1 MIHTINTRNDDKTFE
16 IEMGQSDIKLLYE
29 VLDYYISK
37 KGKNDLEK
45 ERIKRTIQIM
55 NKLKYISGYFG
66 P

>member
-1 MIHTINTRNDDKTFE
+1 MIHTINTRNDDNTFE

>member
-29 VLDYYISK
+29 VLDWYISK

-45 ERIKRTIQIM
+45 EHIKRTIQIM